1 MVRDAKDPKVLLIA
15 TGSELEL
22 VLKAA
27 EELEAKGVAAR
38 VVSMP
43 CMELFEEQSAEY
55 KESVLPRS
63 IRARVTVEA
72 GSTFGW
78 GKYVGLDGE
87 TVGLDT
93 FGASA
98 PPTILFPEFGFTV
111 ENVVA
116 KALASMEK
124 AK

>member
-98 PPTILFPEFGFTV
+98 PPTILVPEFGFTV